1 MSPFLLQRAPWFFG
15 SLAAVI
21 ASVLGAGCATMSPP
35 DTVTVAVAAAAATA
49 ATTAASANA
58 APSAGAPPTPALAPG
73 AARPPANSPAIAAAA
88 AAAAAVAGQQKPFAD
103 VIKDAKEQPGFFNL
117 YAKEEKIWLEIK
129 PEQFDQP
136 FFLQANRTHG
146 IGERD
151 PFRSPMLRS
160 YIVEFHRLGN
170 LVQLIAKNSQFF
182 AAAGTPQAR
191 AVRESTSDSLISAV
205 SVASQPHP
213 ERKSILIDAN
223 SLLLA
228 DIPGGSSAL
237 EAAYHIAYGFDARN
251 SSFTATHNGDDL
263 TGFAV
268 SAHYSVAKLPPA
280 PSMAS
285 PSSHSASPP
294 THLEDERSLFLGY
307 YYSFAKLPEAMAPRI
322 ADDRIGHLM
331 ARRWDF
337 SSDSTAFP
345 EVYYVKRW
353 RLEKKDPDA
362 EMSEAKVPIVYWLDR
377 NIPEKYRETVKAGVL
392 EWNKAFEKLGFKDAI
407 QVQQQ
412 PEDATFSTADARH
425 ASIRWVIRDE
435 PGALAIGPSRAD
447 PRTGEILDADIEIE
461 DGWTRLLRRQVSEQF
476 APRVA
481 QPSRADRDATL
492 CEYGDVA
499 MDELAFALDL
509 LVARGE
515 ILPDS
520 PEAEKYILATLKDVV
535 THEVG
540 HTLGL
545 QHNFRA
551 STIYTQKQLSDASF
565 TETHGIAGSVMDY
578 NAINLALQDEP
589 QGNYVM
595 HSIGPYDFWAIEYAY
610 KPIAPAQEKEE
621 LARIAGRS
629 GEPELA
635 FANDI
640 DAGFGGSAEGMDPQ
654 VNRRDLGSDPLDYAT
669 RRLKLSRELW
679 ARLQERRLKPGES
692 YAMLRRNFLAGLTQL
707 GNAGVVGAK
716 FVGGVVYV
724 RDHAGSGRDPFTP
737 VPAAKQRAALKL
749 IADGLLS
756 VDSFRLRPEFVRRLT
771 VDQFD
776 RFRDDAG
783 LSAITPDIVLT
794 TRMLGIQRAMLD
806 QLMSDGVATR
816 IAEGEFRQTK
826 DNQSFRLSELYD
838 ALHDAIWSELKT
850 GREIGSFRRNLQRE
864 YLRRI
869 AGTLLKAS
877 QTVQAD
883 SRALQR
889 ENARQLLAQIKV
901 AQTRSSYSK
910 EARAHL
916 AECENTLEEALKAP
930 LLRPGV

>member
-1 MSPFLLQRAPWFFG
+1 MSPLSLQRFPL
-15 SLAAVI
+15 LAGAV
-21 ASVLGAGCATMSPP
+21 ASTLGFGCATLPSP
-35 DTVTVAVAAAAATA
+35 DNATVAAAAAAATA

-58 APSAGAPPTPALAPG
+58 APSAGAAPAPALAPG
-73 AARPPANSPAIAAAA
+73 AARPPVNSPAIAAAA
-88 AAAAAVAGQQKPFAD
+88 AAAAAVASQQKPFAE
-103 VIKDAKEQPGFFNL
+103 VVRDAKEQPGFFNL
-117 YAKEEKIWLEIK
+117 YSKEEKVWLEIK

-136 FFLQANRTHG
+136 LFLQVNRTHG
-146 IGERD
+146 IGDRD

-170 LVQLIAKNSQFF
+170 LVQLIARNSQFF

-191 AVRESTSDSLISAV
+191 AVRESTSDSLLSAV
-205 SVASQPHP
+205 TVASQPHP

-228 DIPGGSSAL
+228 DIPGGSTAL
-237 EAAYHIAYGFDARN
+237 ESAYHIAYGFDPRN
-251 SSFTATHNGDDL
+251 SSFTTTHNGADL

-268 SAHYSVAKLPPA
+268 SAHYSVAKLPPP
-280 PSMAS
+280 PSMTS
-285 PSSHSASPP
+285 PSHSAPP
-294 THLEDERSLFLGY
+294 QHLEDARSLFLGY
-307 YYSFAKLPEAMAPRI
+307 YYSFARLPEPMTPRV
-322 ADDRIGHLM
+322 ADDRLGHFM
-331 ARRWDF
+331 TRRWDF

-362 EMSEAKVPIVYWLDR
+362 EMSEPKAPIVYWLDR
-377 NIPEKYRETVKAGVL
+377 NIPEKYRETIKAGVL

-407 QVQQQ
+407 RVEVQ
-412 PEDATFSTADARH
+412 PDDAPFSTADARH
-425 ASIRWVIRDE
+425 ASIRWVVRDE

-461 DGWTRLLRRQVSEQF
+461 DGWTRVPRRQAAEQF

-481 QPSRADRDATL
+481 QQARIDRDTTF
-492 CEYGDVA
+492 CDYGDVA
-499 MDELAFALDL
+499 TDELAFALDL

-515 ILPDS
+515 IDPDS
-520 PEAEKYILATLKDVV
+520 PQAEKYVLATLKDVV

-565 TETHGIAGSVMDY
+565 TGTHGIGGSVMDY
-578 NAINLALQDEP
+578 NAINLSLQDEP
-589 QGNYVM
+589 QGDYVM
-595 HSIGPYDFWAIEYAY
+595 NSIGPYDFWAIEYAY

-621 LARIAGRS
+621 LAKIAARS

-679 ARLQERRLKPGES
+679 ARLQDRRLKPGES
-692 YAMLRRNFLAGLTQL
+692 YDMLRRNFLAGLTQL

-783 LSAITPDIVLT
+783 TSAIAPDIVLT
-794 TRMLGIQRAMLD
+794 TRMLDVQRAMLD

-816 IAEGEFRQTK
+816 IAEGEFRQTR

-838 ALHDAIWSELKT
+838 ALQDAIWSELKT

-869 AGTLLKAS
+869 ASTLLRPS

-883 SRALQR
+883 ARALQR
-889 ENARQLLAQIKV
+889 ENAKQLLAQIKV
-901 AQTRSSYSK
+901 AMPRGSYSK

>member
-1 MSPFLLQRAPWFFG
+1 MSSLSQQRAPMLVAAMASAFG
-15 SLAAVI
+15 F
-21 ASVLGAGCATMSPP
+21 GCASLPAP
-35 DTVTVAVAAAAATA
+35 DVATVAAAAAAATA

-58 APSAGAPPTPALAPG
+58 APSAGAAPTPALAPG
-73 AARPPANSPAIAAAA
+73 AARPSANSPAIAAAA
-88 AAAAAVAGQQKPFAD
+88 AAAAAVASQQKPFAE
-103 VIKDAKEQPGFFNL
+103 VVKDAKEQPGFFNL
-117 YAKEEKIWLEIK
+117 YSKEEKVWLEIK
-129 PEQFDQP
+129 PDQFDQP
-136 FFLQANRTHG
+136 FFLQLNRTHG
-146 IGERD
+146 IGDRD

-160 YIVEFHRLGN
+160 YIVEFHRLGS
-170 LVQLIAKNSQFF
+170 LVQLIARNSQFF
-182 AAAGTPQAR
+182 ATAGTPLAR
-191 AVRESTSDSLISAV
+191 AVRESTSDSLLSAV
-205 SVASQPHP
+205 PVASQPHP

-228 DIPGGSSAL
+228 DIPGGSTAL

-251 SSFTATHNGDDL
+251 SSFTATHNTVDL

-268 SAHYSVAKLPPA
+268 SAHYSVPKLPSA
-280 PSMAS
+280 SSMTS
-285 PSSHSASPP
+285 PSRSAAPA
-294 THLEDERSLFLGY
+294 HLEDGRSLFLGY
-307 YYSFAKLPEAMAPRI
+307 YYSLAKLPQAMTPRI
-322 ADDRIGHLM
+322 ADDRLGHFM
-331 ARRWDF
+331 SRRWDF
-337 SSDSTAFP
+337 SSDSAAFP

-353 RLEKKDPDA
+353 RLEKMDPDA
-362 EMSEAKVPIVYWLDR
+362 EMSEPKVPIVYWLDR
-377 NIPEKYRETVKAGVL
+377 NIPEKYRETIKAGAL

-407 QVQQQ
+407 RVEVQ
-412 PEDATFSTADARH
+412 PDDAPFSTADARH
-425 ASIRWVIRDE
+425 ASIRWVVRDE

-461 DGWTRLLRRQVSEQF
+461 DAWTRVPRRQASEQF

-481 QPSRADRDATL
+481 QEARSQRDLTL

-515 ILPDS
+515 IAPDS
-520 PEAEKYILATLKDVV
+520 PEAEKYVLATLKDVV

-565 TETHGIAGSVMDY
+565 TGSNGIAGSVMDY

-589 QGNYVM
+589 QGDYVM
-595 HSIGPYDFWAIEYAY
+595 HSIGPYDYWAIEYAY

-621 LARIAGRS
+621 LAKIAARS
-629 GEPELA
+629 GEPQLA
-635 FANDI
+635 FGNDI

-679 ARLQERRLKPGES
+679 DRLQERQLKPGES
-692 YAMLRRNFLAGLTQL
+692 YEMLRRNFLAGLTQL
-707 GNAGVVGAK
+707 SNAGVVGAK

-737 VPAAKQRAALKL
+737 VPAMKQRAALKL

-783 LSAITPDIVLT
+783 SSAITPDIVLT
-794 TRMLGIQRAMLD
+794 TRMLGVQKAMLD
-806 QLMSDGVATR
+806 QLMSDSVATR

-838 ALHDAIWSELKT
+838 ALQDAIWSELKT
-850 GREIGSFRRNLQRE
+850 GRDIGSFRRNLQRE

-869 AGTLLKAS
+869 AGTLLRS
-877 QTVQAD
+877 SPTVQAD

-889 ENARQLLAQIKV
+889 ENAKQLLAQIKV
-901 AQTRSSYSK
+901 AKPRSTYSK

>member
-1 MSPFLLQRAPWFFG
+1 MSSLSQQRVPM
-15 SLAAVI
+15 LVAAM
-21 ASVLGAGCATMSPP
+21 ASVFGFGCATLPAP
-35 DTVTVAVAAAAATA
+35 DVATVAAAAAAATA

-58 APSAGAPPTPALAPG
+58 APSAGAAPVPALAPG
-73 AARPPANSPAIAAAA
+73 AARPSANSPAIAAAA
-88 AAAAAVAGQQKPFAD
+88 AAAAAVASQQKPFAE
-103 VIKDAKEQPGFFNL
+103 VVKDAKEQPGFFNL
-117 YAKEEKIWLEIK
+117 YSKEEKVWLEIK
-129 PEQFDQP
+129 PDQFDQP
-136 FFLQANRTHG
+136 FFLQLNRTHG
-146 IGERD
+146 VGDRD

-160 YIVEFHRLGN
+160 YIVEFHRLGT
-170 LVQLIAKNSQFF
+170 LVQLIARNSQFF
-182 AAAGTPQAR
+182 ATAGTPLAR
-191 AVRESTSDSLISAV
+191 AVRESTSDSLLSAV
-205 SVASQPHP
+205 PVASQPHP
-213 ERKSILIDAN
+213 ERKSVLIDAN

-228 DIPGGSSAL
+228 DIPGGSTAL

-251 SSFTATHNGDDL
+251 SSFTATHNTVDL

-268 SAHYSVAKLPPA
+268 SAHYSVPKLPPA
-280 PSMAS
+280 PSMTN
-285 PSSHSASPP
+285 PSRGAAPA
-294 THLEDERSLFLGY
+294 HLEDERSLFLGY
-307 YYSFAKLPEAMAPRI
+307 YYSLAKLPQAMTPRI
-322 ADDRIGHLM
+322 ADDRLGHFM
-331 ARRWDF
+331 SRRWDF
-337 SSDSTAFP
+337 SSDSAAFP

-362 EMSEAKVPIVYWLDR
+362 EMSEPKVPIVYWLDR
-377 NIPEKYRETVKAGVL
+377 NIPEKYRETIKAGAL

-407 QVQQQ
+407 RVEVQ
-412 PEDATFSTADARH
+412 PDDAPFSTADARH
-425 ASIRWVIRDE
+425 ASIRWVVRDE

-447 PRTGEILDADIEIE
+447 PRSGEILDADIEIE
-461 DGWTRLLRRQVSEQF
+461 DAWTRVPRRQASEQF

-481 QPSRADRDATL
+481 QESRAQRDMTF

-515 ILPDS
+515 IAPGS
-520 PEAEKYILATLKDVV
+520 AEAEKYVLATLKDVV

-565 TETHGIAGSVMDY
+565 TESNGIAGSVMDY

-589 QGNYVM
+589 QGDYVM
-595 HSIGPYDFWAIEYAY
+595 HSIGPYDYWAIEYAY

-621 LARIAGRS
+621 LAKIAARS
-629 GEPELA
+629 GEPQLA
-635 FANDI
+635 FGNDI

-654 VNRRDLGSDPLDYAT
+654 VNRRDLGNDPLDYAT

-679 ARLQERRLKPGES
+679 ARLQERQLKPGES
-692 YAMLRRNFLAGLTQL
+692 YEMLRRNFLAGLAQL
-707 GNAGVVGAK
+707 SNAGVVGAK

-737 VPAAKQRAALKL
+737 VPAVKQRAALKL

-783 LSAITPDIVLT
+783 SSAITPDIVLT
-794 TRMLGIQRAMLD
+794 TRMLGVQKAMLD

-838 ALHDAIWSELKT
+838 ALQDAIWSELKS
-850 GREIGSFRRNLQRE
+850 GRDIGSFRRNLQRE

-869 AGTLLKAS
+869 ASTLLRSS

-889 ENARQLLAQIKV
+889 ENARQLLAQIRV
-901 AQTRSSYSK
+901 AKPRSTYSK

>member
-1 MSPFLLQRAPWFFG
+1 MASTFG
-15 SLAAVI
+15 F
-21 ASVLGAGCATMSPP
+21 GCATLPAP
-35 DTVTVAVAAAAATA
+35 DVATVAAAAAAATA

-58 APSAGAPPTPALAPG
+58 APSAGAAPVPALAPG
-73 AARPPANSPAIAAAA
+73 AARPSANSPAIAAAA
-88 AAAAAVAGQQKPFAD
+88 AAAAAVASQQKPFAE
-103 VIKDAKEQPGFFNL
+103 VVKDAKEQPGFFNL
-117 YAKEEKIWLEIK
+117 YSKEEKVWLEIK
-129 PEQFDQP
+129 PDQFDQP
-136 FFLQANRTHG
+136 FFLQLNRTHG
-146 IGERD
+146 IGDRE

-160 YIVEFHRLGN
+160 YIVEFHRLGT
-170 LVQLIAKNSQFF
+170 LVQLIARNSQFF
-182 AAAGTPQAR
+182 ATAGTPLAR
-191 AVRESTSDSLISAV
+191 AVRESTSDSLLSAV
-205 SVASQPHP
+205 PVASQPHP
-213 ERKSILIDAN
+213 ERKSVLIDAN

-228 DIPGGSSAL
+228 DIPGGSTAL
-237 EAAYHIAYGFDARN
+237 EAAYHIPYGFDARN
-251 SSFTATHNGDDL
+251 SSFTATHNTVDL

-268 SAHYSVAKLPPA
+268 SAHYSVPKLPPA
-280 PSMAS
+280 PSMTN
-285 PSSHSASPP
+285 PSRGAAPA
-294 THLEDERSLFLGY
+294 HLEDERSLFLGY
-307 YYSFAKLPEAMAPRI
+307 YYSLAKLPQAMTPRI
-322 ADDRIGHLM
+322 ADDRLGHFM
-331 ARRWDF
+331 SRRWDF
-337 SSDSTAFP
+337 SSDSAAFP

-362 EMSEAKVPIVYWLDR
+362 EMSEPKVPIVYWLDR
-377 NIPEKYRETVKAGVL
+377 NIPEKYRETIKAGAL

-407 QVQQQ
+407 RVEVQ
-412 PEDATFSTADARH
+412 PDDAPFSTADARH
-425 ASIRWVIRDE
+425 ASIRWVVRDE

-447 PRTGEILDADIEIE
+447 PRSGEILDADIEIE
-461 DGWTRLLRRQVSEQF
+461 DAWTRVPRRQASEQF

-481 QPSRADRDATL
+481 QESRAQRDMTF

-515 ILPDS
+515 IAPDS
-520 PEAEKYILATLKDVV
+520 PEAEKYVLATLKDVV

-565 TETHGIAGSVMDY
+565 TESNGIAGSVMDY

-589 QGNYVM
+589 QGDYVM
-595 HSIGPYDFWAIEYAY
+595 HSIGPYDYWAIEYAY

-621 LARIAGRS
+621 LAKIAARS
-629 GEPELA
+629 GEPQLA
-635 FANDI
+635 FGNDI

-654 VNRRDLGSDPLDYAT
+654 VNRRDLGNDPLDYAT

-679 ARLQERRLKPGES
+679 ARLQERQLKPGES
-692 YAMLRRNFLAGLTQL
+692 YEMLRRNFLAGLAQL
-707 GNAGVVGAK
+707 SNAGVVGAK

-737 VPAAKQRAALKL
+737 VPAVKQRAALKL

-783 LSAITPDIVLT
+783 SSAITPDIVLT
-794 TRMLGIQRAMLD
+794 TRMLGVQKAMLD

-838 ALHDAIWSELKT
+838 ALQDAIWSELKS
-850 GREIGSFRRNLQRE
+850 GRDIGSFRRNLQRE

-869 AGTLLKAS
+869 ASTLLRPS

-883 SRALQR
+883 ARALQR
-889 ENARQLLAQIKV
+889 ENAKQLLALIKV
-901 AQTRSSYSK
+901 AKPRSTYSK

>member
-1 MSPFLLQRAPWFFG
+1 MSSLSQQRVPM
-15 SLAAVI
+15 LVAAM
-21 ASVLGAGCATMSPP
+21 ASVFGFGCATLPAP
-35 DTVTVAVAAAAATA
+35 DVATVAAAAAAATA

-58 APSAGAPPTPALAPG
+58 APSAGAAPVPALAPG
-73 AARPPANSPAIAAAA
+73 AARPSANSPAIAAAA
-88 AAAAAVAGQQKPFAD
+88 AAAAAVASQQKPFAE
-103 VIKDAKEQPGFFNL
+103 VVKDAKEQPGFFNL
-117 YAKEEKIWLEIK
+117 YSKEEKVWLEIK
-129 PEQFDQP
+129 PDQFDQP
-136 FFLQANRTHG
+136 FFLQLNRTHG
-146 IGERD
+146 VGDRD

-160 YIVEFHRLGN
+160 YIVEFHRLGT
-170 LVQLIAKNSQFF
+170 LVQLIARNSQFF
-182 AAAGTPQAR
+182 ATAGTPLAR
-191 AVRESTSDSLISAV
+191 AVRESTSDSLLSAV
-205 SVASQPHP
+205 PVASQPHP
-213 ERKSILIDAN
+213 ERKSVLIDAN

-228 DIPGGSSAL
+228 DIPGGSTAL

-251 SSFTATHNGDDL
+251 SSFTATHNTVDL

-268 SAHYSVAKLPPA
+268 SAHYSVPKLPPA
-280 PSMAS
+280 PSMTN
-285 PSSHSASPP
+285 PSRGAAPA
-294 THLEDERSLFLGY
+294 HLEDERSLFLGY
-307 YYSFAKLPEAMAPRI
+307 YYSLAKLPQAMTPRI
-322 ADDRIGHLM
+322 ADDRLGHFM
-331 ARRWDF
+331 SRRWDF
-337 SSDSTAFP
+337 SSDSAAFP

-362 EMSEAKVPIVYWLDR
+362 EMSEPKVPIVYWLDR
-377 NIPEKYRETVKAGVL
+377 NIPEKYRETIKAGAL

-407 QVQQQ
+407 RVEVQ
-412 PEDATFSTADARH
+412 PDDAPFSTADARH
-425 ASIRWVIRDE
+425 ASIRWVVRDE

-447 PRTGEILDADIEIE
+447 PRSGEILDADIEIE
-461 DGWTRLLRRQVSEQF
+461 DAWTRVPRRQASEQF

-481 QPSRADRDATL
+481 QESRAQRDMTF

-515 ILPDS
+515 IAPGS
-520 PEAEKYILATLKDVV
+520 AEAEKYVLATLKDVV

-565 TETHGIAGSVMDY
+565 TESNGIAGSVMDY

-589 QGNYVM
+589 QGDYVM
-595 HSIGPYDFWAIEYAY
+595 HSIGPYDYWAIEYAY

-621 LARIAGRS
+621 LAKIAARS
-629 GEPELA
+629 GEPQLA
-635 FANDI
+635 FGNDI

-654 VNRRDLGSDPLDYAT
+654 VNRRDLGNDPLDYAT

-679 ARLQERRLKPGES
+679 ARLQERQLKPGES
-692 YAMLRRNFLAGLTQL
+692 YEMLRRNFLAGLAQL
-707 GNAGVVGAK
+707 SNAGVVGAK

-737 VPAAKQRAALKL
+737 VPAVKQRAALKL

-783 LSAITPDIVLT
+783 SSAITPDIVLT
-794 TRMLGIQRAMLD
+794 TRMLGVQKAMLD

-838 ALHDAIWSELKT
+838 ALQDAIWSELKS
-850 GREIGSFRRNLQRE
+850 GRDIGSFRRNLQRE

-869 AGTLLKAS
+869 ASTLLRSS

-901 AQTRSSYSK
+901 AKPRSTYSK

>member
-1 MSPFLLQRAPWFFG
+1 MSSLSLQRAPM
-15 SLAAVI
+15 LVAAI
-21 ASVLGAGCATMSPP
+21 ASTFGFGCATLPAP
-35 DTVTVAVAAAAATA
+35 DAATVAAAAAAATA

-58 APSAGAPPTPALAPG
+58 APSAGAAPTPALAPG
-73 AARPPANSPAIAAAA
+73 AARPAANSPAIAAAA
-88 AAAAAVAGQQKPFAD
+88 AAAAAVASQQKPFAE
-103 VIKDAKEQPGFFNL
+103 VVKDAKEQQGFFNL
-117 YAKEEKIWLEIK
+117 YSKEEKVWLEIK
-129 PEQFDQP
+129 PDQFDQP
-136 FFLQANRTHG
+136 FFLQVNRTHG
-146 IGERD
+146 VGDRD
-151 PFRSPMLRS
+151 PFRSSMLRS

-170 LVQLIAKNSQFF
+170 LVQLIARNSQFF
-182 AAAGTPQAR
+182 ATAGTPLAR

-205 SVASQPHP
+205 PVASQPHP

-228 DIPGGSSAL
+228 DIPGGSTAL

-251 SSFTATHNGDDL
+251 SSFTATHNTVEL

-268 SAHYSVAKLPPA
+268 SAHYSVPKLPPA
-280 PSMAS
+280 PSMTS
-285 PSSHSASPP
+285 PSRSAAPA
-294 THLEDERSLFLGY
+294 HLEDERSLFLGY
-307 YYSFAKLPEAMAPRI
+307 YYSLAKLPQVMTPRI
-322 ADDRIGHLM
+322 ADDRLGHFM
-331 ARRWDF
+331 TRRWDF
-337 SSDSTAFP
+337 SSDSAAFP

-353 RLEKKDPDA
+353 RLEKKDSDA
-362 EMSEAKVPIVYWLDR
+362 EMSEPKVPIVYWLDR
-377 NIPEKYRETVKAGVL
+377 NIPEKYRETIKAGVL

-407 QVQQQ
+407 RVEVQ
-412 PEDATFSTADARH
+412 PDDAPFSTADARH
-425 ASIRWVIRDE
+425 ASIRWVVRDE

-461 DGWTRLLRRQVSEQF
+461 DGWTRVPRRQASEQF

-481 QPSRADRDATL
+481 QAAHAQRDMTF

-515 ILPDS
+515 IAPDS
-520 PEAEKYILATLKDVV
+520 PEAEKYVLATLKDVV

-565 TETHGIAGSVMDY
+565 TESNGIAGSVMDY

-595 HSIGPYDFWAIEYAY
+595 HSIGPYDHWAIEYAY
-610 KPIAPAQEKEE
+610 KPIAPGEEKEE
-621 LARIAGRS
+621 LARIAARS
-629 GEPELA
+629 GEPQLA
-635 FANDI
+635 FGNDI

-679 ARLQERRLKPGES
+679 ARLQERQLKPGES
-692 YAMLRRNFLAGLTQL
+692 YEMLRRNFLAGLTQL
-707 GNAGVVGAK
+707 SNAGVVGAK

-783 LSAITPDIVLT
+783 SSAITPDIVLT
-794 TRMLGIQRAMLD
+794 TRMLGVQRAMLD

-838 ALHDAIWSELKT
+838 ALQDAIWSELKT
-850 GREIGSFRRNLQRE
+850 GRDIGSFRRNLQRE

-869 AGTLLKAS
+869 ASTLLRPS
-877 QTVQAD
+877 QSVQAD
-883 SRALQR
+883 ARALQR
-889 ENARQLLAQIKV
+889 ENAKQLLAQIKV
-901 AQTRSSYSK
+901 AKPKSTYSK